1 MLLLDSK
8 TMEHDGVTVFP
19 DHADP
24 AQFYYMPLA
33 PHLTIRKD
41 DGGIAMPQFSLIRF
55 KGEAGTGGFLN
66 FDVNLGLESGR
77 FNAVKSAVQQKAGI
91 DQEIRL
97 APLPVI
103 DGSIRLIM
111 LDKDSGAVAP
121 RPGEPAPPEAAL
133 RFVEKI
139 NHAAKPSL
147 YGDNQAAFSIQLTE
161 DGAKTILQSLEG
173 EILPIAVVYSLEYLG
188 LRPAYNVR
196 LKIEWDRVQKHM
208 DESFGAN
215 FLVFSTE
222 IGKAVDDLVENKA
235 IVFEADSFITD
246 DAEAE
251 GSVAGRRDAAIAQVR
266 AMITDTFFQPSLPPW
281 KPDDGGGWSK
291 DLQKAADVM
300 ALIAG
305 GPAAAATSKSMFSYK
320 KMEYERT
327 DRKSLNVNFSERVT
341 VKRSIFPQG
350 HLAGLFEPLRQA
362 GIDRSR
368 FITDVDLDDPWFKRR
383 RLEVFAQ
390 TDFTSDQIGS
400 INVRARYGG
409 EPKNAIL
416 KKDVLSAKF
425 DWGSQLDGNTMR
437 MPVELEYE
445 VNFDGVDATERPKV
459 LKSALEIEEGEQK
472 GIDPRN
478 IYAISTVPMVAI
490 NFPWDRYNMVEVHV
504 RYTDS
509 ANSLA
514 QAEVFRLTEK
524 EPEKQWPIFI
534 LDTKLRS
541 FEYRFVYR
549 GVDHI
554 DHETPW
560 QASDDEQIG
569 VTDPFPR
576 KRELSVVTA
585 LDWTVTSNCFVDVMY
600 RDPDH
605 GIDERR
611 SLEFKEGDT
620 SKSAI
625 FELQDPR
632 VQIVQYSGMILTRD
646 GRTIEI
652 PPSTTVGPRVVIR
665 PDMKGRRHIEIRPPT
680 DFVARGLVKV
690 TAEMRFE
697 DFNAGLSFKDNL
709 LFEPTS
715 GSKPFEYDYVD
726 TARAQYERRIT
737 YAFDNGL
744 QKVVEWQPGDDEI
757 VQLRVP

>member
-24 AQFYYMPLA
+24 AQFYYMPQA
-33 PHLTIRKD
+33 PHLTLRKD
-41 DGGIAMPQFSLIRF
+41 GSGAELPQFSLIRF

-66 FDVNLGLESGR
+66 FDVNLGLEAGR
-77 FNAVKSAVQQKAGI
+77 FDAVKSAVQQKSEQ

-111 LDKDSGAVAP
+111 LDKDSGTP
-121 RPGEPAPPEAAL
+121 PAAGSSPPPETGL
-133 RFVEKI
+133 RFVETI

-161 DGAKTILQSLEG
+161 DGAKTILQALEG
-173 EILPIAVVYSLEYLG
+173 EILPIAIIYSLEYLG

-196 LKIEWDRVQKHM
+196 LDINWDRVQEHM
-208 DESFGAN
+208 DESFGAD

-222 IGKAVDDLVENKA
+222 IGSAVDELVENKA
-235 IVFEADSFITD
+235 IIFEADSFITD

-251 GSVAGRRDAAIAQVR
+251 GGVVGRRDAAFAQVR

-281 KPDDGGGWSK
+281 KPDDGDGWAQ
-291 DLQKAADVM
+291 DLQKATDVM
-300 ALIAG
+300 ALIGG

-320 KMEYERT
+320 KMEYKRT
-327 DRKSLNVNFSERVT
+327 DRKSLNVDFSERVT
-341 VKRSIFPQG
+341 VKRTIFPQG

-383 RLEVFAQ
+383 RLEIFAQ
-390 TDFTSDQIGS
+390 TDFVSDQIGS

-409 EPKNAIL
+409 EPKNVLL

-445 VNFDGVDATERPKV
+445 VNFEGVDATERPKL
-459 LKSALEIEEGEQK
+459 LKSNVEIEEGEQK

-478 IYAISTVPMVAI
+478 IYAISTVPVVAV

-504 RYTDS
+504 RYTDT

-514 QAEVFRLTEK
+514 QAEIFRLTEK
-524 EPEKQWPIFI
+524 LAEAQWPIFI
-534 LDTKLRS
+534 LDTSLRQ

-554 DHETPW
+554 DHETAW
-560 QASDDEQIG
+560 QASDDEQIS

-576 KRELSVVTA
+576 KRELSVVAA
-585 LDWTVTSNCFVDVMY
+585 LDWTTTSHCFVDLVY
-600 RDPDH
+600 KDPDN
-605 GIDERR
+605 GIDETR
-611 SLEFKEGDT
+611 SLEFKDGDG
-620 SKSAI
+620 SKSAG
-625 FELQDPR
+625 FEVQNPQI
-632 VQIVQYSGMILTRD
+632 QIVEYSGLIMSKD
-646 GRTIEI
+646 GKTTDI

-665 PDMKGRRHIEIRPPT
+665 ADMKGRRHIEIRPPA

-690 TAEMRFE
+690 TAELRFE
-697 DFNAGLSFKDNL
+697 DFTAGLSFKDNL
-709 LFEPTS
+709 VFEASS
-715 GSKPFEYDYVD
+715 GPKPFEYDYVD
-726 TARAQYERRIT
+726 TARSQYERRVT
-737 YAFDNGL
+737 FSFDNGL
-744 QKVVEWQPGDDEI
+744 QKTVEWQPGDDEI
-757 VQLRVP
+757 VQLVAP